1 MLEEFVATEQRIFDL
16 SGLQGFSKYDFGARL
31 PRRYGCACIR
41 NRDGKRATIGCHFPR
56 RFQQEACF
64 QAFIPIGHD
73 DIQSAAGE
81 FLQGIENYGAIFN
94 VKFKLVESLA

>member
-1 MLEEFVATEQRIFDL
+1 MLQEFVATEQRIFDL

-41 NRDGKRATIGCHFPR
+41 NRDGKRATIGTHFPR

-81 FLQGIENYGAIFN
+81 FLQRVKDYGAIFN
-94 VKFKLVESLA
+94 LKLKLVESLA